1 MSIEQ
6 PNPAPDTRGAAD
18 PTPSGGR
25 RGGAYTVLRWEP
37 LSLRIHR
44 RTVLVTAMLALAI
57 LIIAVASLVVR
68 GAGVTPSE
76 AFGVLIG
83 SQDGFAAT
91 VVTKWR
97 LPRVVAAVV
106 IGMALGIAGAIFQ
119 SLTRNPLGSP
129 DVIGFNTGAYTG
141 ALVVMFAGAGSF
153 TATATGAMTG
163 GLLTAA
169 AVYLLSLRSGSTG
182 LRMVVVGL
190 GISAM
195 LSAMN
200 RWLIR
205 AGDLDATMSAATW
218 GAGSL
223 NGLRWQHVV
232 PGMIALLILVFAA
245 GLLIRRLALF
255 DMGDDAAHGLGLPLQ
270 ATRLWLLVVGVGL
283 TACSTALVGPISFV
297 ALAAP
302 HIARALTR
310 GSRVSLAPVAATG
323 ALILVAAD
331 LVAQRL
337 FAPTQ
342 LPVGVVTVTIGGIY
356 LVTLLA
362 KEARR

>member
-1 MSIEQ
+1 M
-6 PNPAPDTRGAAD
+6 
-18 PTPSGGR
+18 R
-25 RGGAYTVLRWEP
+25 RRRSYTVLRSDS

-44 RTVLVTAMLALAI
+44 RTVLVTATLVAATLILAVI
-57 LIIAVASLVVR
+57 SLVLR
-68 GAGVTPSE
+68 GAGVSPSE
-76 AFGVLIG
+76 AFAVLIG
-83 SQDGFAAT
+83 DHGGFAAT
-91 VVTKWR
+91 VVLKWR
-97 LPRVVAAVV
+97 LPRVVAALV
-106 IGMALGIAGAIFQ
+106 IGAALAVAGAIFQ

-141 ALVVMFAGAGSF
+141 ALVVMLAGFGSF
-153 TATATGAMTG
+153 VATATGAMTG
-163 GLLTAA
+163 GMVAAA

-195 LSAMN
+195 LAAVN

-205 AGDLDATMSAATW
+205 AAELDASMAIATW
-218 GAGSL
+218 GAGTL
-223 NGLRWQHVV
+223 NGLRWPHVV
-232 PGMIALLILVFAA
+232 PGVIALLALIVVA
-245 GLLIRRLALF
+245 GCLARRLDLF
-255 DMGDDAAHGLGLPLQ
+255 DMGDEAAHGLGLPLRSTQ
-270 ATRLWLLVVGVGL
+270 LSLLVVGVGL

-331 LVAQRL
+331 LAAQRL

-362 KEARR
+362 REARR

>member
-1 MSIEQ
+1 MSTSPRQ
-6 PNPAPDTRGAAD
+6 TH
-18 PTPSGGR
+18 
-25 RGGAYTVLRWEP
+25 TVLRWSG

-44 RTVLVTAMLALAI
+44 RSALVTAVLM
-57 LIIAVASLVVR
+57 AVTAVVVVTSLVMP
-68 GAGVTPSE
+68 GAGVTPGE
-76 AFGVLIG
+76 AFDVLTG
-83 SQDGFAAT
+83 KADGLSVT
-91 VVTKWR
+91 VVLSWR
-97 LPRVVAAVV
+97 LPRVVAALL
-106 IGMALGIAGAIFQ
+106 IGAALGVAGAIFQ

-141 ALVVMFAGAGSF
+141 VLIVMFAGVGSF
-153 TATATGAMTG
+153 AATATGAMVG

-195 LSAMN
+195 LSALN

-205 AGDLDATMSAATW
+205 SAELDAAMTAATW
-218 GAGSL
+218 GAGTL
-223 NGLRWQHVV
+223 NGLRWPQVISGAVALVV
-232 PGMIALLILVFAA
+232 LLFAAALLIERL
-245 GLLIRRLALF
+245 GLLE
-255 DMGDDAAHGLGLPLQ
+255 MGDDAAQGLGLSLQ

-283 TACSTALVGPISFV
+283 TAFATAVAGPISFV

-302 HIARALTR
+302 HIARALTK
-310 GSRVSLAPVAATG
+310 GSRVSLWAVATTG
-323 ALILVAAD
+323 ALVLATAD
-331 LVAQRL
+331 LAAQRL

-342 LPVGVVTVTIGGIY
+342 LPVGVVTVAIGGIY
-356 LVTLLA
+356 LATLLA